1 MAVFSER
8 LKALRKAK
16 KLTQQQIADRFGITK
31 SAVSRWESGVIQPD
45 IDKIK
50 EIADFFDVT
59 IDFLL
64 GNDANQEN
72 KDKKNADL
80 VDLLEEIKKRPYV
93 IDPKTGEAKYIPKE
107 RLKIIND
114 LIEGYLREEGILP
127 DDNGNGE
134 DCAGSL

>member
-1 MAVFSER
+1 MLGNRLRQLRGKRTQSEV
-8 LKALRKAK
+8 AK
-16 KLTQQQIADRFGITK
+16 ILGITRARYSHYENGRNEPDTEMLQKIADYYK
-31 SAVSRWESGVIQPD
+31 VSVD
-45 IDKIK
+45 Y
-50 EIADFFDVT
+50 
-59 IDFLL
+59 LL
-64 GNDANQEN
+64 GNEENQTNE

-127 DDNGNGE
+127 DEGE
-134 DCAGSL
+134 DCARSL

>member
-1 MAVFSER
+1 MVFSER
-8 LKALRKAK
+8 LKALRREKRI
-16 KLTQQQIADRFGITK
+16 TQQQIADRFGVTK
-31 SAVSRWESGVIQPD
+31 STVSRWEKGSFEPD
-45 IDKIK
+45 TEKLK
-50 EIADFFDVT
+50 EIADYFGVT
-59 IDFLL
+59 VDYLL
-64 GNDANQEN
+64 GNDENQEN

-127 DDNGNGE
+127 DEGE
-134 DCAGSL
+134 DCARSL

>member
-1 MAVFSER
+1 MMVFSER
-8 LKALRKAK
+8 LKALRREKRI
-16 KLTQQQIADRFGITK
+16 TQQQIADRFGVTK
-31 SAVSRWESGVIQPD
+31 STVSRWEKGSFEPD
-45 IDKIK
+45 TEKLK
-50 EIADFFDVT
+50 EIADYFGVT
-59 IDFLL
+59 VDYLL
-64 GNDANQEN
+64 GNDENQEN

-127 DDNGNGE
+127 DEGE
-134 DCAGSL
+134 DCARSL

>member
-1 MAVFSER
+1 MMVFSER
-8 LKALRKAK
+8 LKALRREKRI
-16 KLTQQQIADRFGITK
+16 TQQQIADRFGVTK
-31 SAVSRWESGVIQPD
+31 STVSRWEKGSFEPD
-45 IDKIK
+45 TEKLK
-50 EIADFFDVT
+50 EIADYFGVT
-59 IDFLL
+59 VDYLL
-64 GNDANQEN
+64 GNDENQEI

-127 DDNGNGE
+127 DEGE
-134 DCAGSL
+134 DCARSL

>member
-1 MAVFSER
+1 MLGNRLRQLRGKRTQSEV
-8 LKALRKAK
+8 AK
-16 KLTQQQIADRFGITK
+16 TLGITRARYSHYENGRNEPDTEMLQKIADYYG
-31 SAVSRWESGVIQPD
+31 VS
-45 IDKIK
+45 IDY
-50 EIADFFDVT
+50 
-59 IDFLL
+59 LL
-64 GNDANQEN
+64 GGDESQTS
-72 KDKKNADL
+72 DKNTKKADL